1 LPACLQ
7 IMERMEGKISVVSE
21 VGLGSTFT
29 LHVPIYH
36 PEHHGAATTK

>member
-1 LPACLQ
+1 
-7 IMERMEGKISVVSE
+7 

-36 PEHHGAATTK
+36 PEQHGVGSRE